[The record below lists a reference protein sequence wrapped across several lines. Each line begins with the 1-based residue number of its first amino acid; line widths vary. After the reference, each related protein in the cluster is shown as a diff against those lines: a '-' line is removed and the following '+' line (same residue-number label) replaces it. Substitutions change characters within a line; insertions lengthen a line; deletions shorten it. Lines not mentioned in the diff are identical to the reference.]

1 MTNISKLLYSSQYKT
16 KRKIYVCIW
25 FSSDLFSVLNQVLWN
40 HLCLWGDQCSWL
52 LLLTLAPKFTSP
64 WLYIQAFV
72 WSSLRL
78 SWLHYQQ
85 NDITKN
91 QENLGSPRILPPW
104 IKNDS
109 TVCYMSTVFK
119 SKMVKILMNNNLQLL
134 LFLRS
139 LRWFSYLRSTIFTEP

>member
-1 MTNISKLLYSSQYKT
+1 M
-16 KRKIYVCIW
+16 
-25 FSSDLFSVLNQVLWN
+25 SVFDFHQIFLMSLIKYCGIIF
-40 HLCLWGDQCSWL
+40 LCGGPVF
-52 LLLTLAPKFTSP
+52 LTFVAPKFTSP

-119 SKMVKILMNNNLQLL
+119 SKTVKILMNNNLQLL

>member
-1 MTNISKLLYSSQYKT
+1 MTNISKLLYSSLYKKKKT
-16 KRKIYVCIW
+16 
-25 FSSDLFSVLNQVLWN
+25 N
-40 HLCLWGDQCSWL
+40 LCLYLIFIRSFQCPKSSTVESSFFVGDQCSWL

-85 NDITKN
+85 KDITKN

-109 TVCYMSTVFK
+109 TVCYMSTVFI
-119 SKMVKILMNNNLQLL
+119 SKTVKILINNNLQLL

-139 LRWFSYLRSTIFTEP
+139 LWWFSYLRSTIFTEP